1 MASILRVNT
10 LTDASSNNSV
20 ATSVLFNGSG
30 KAWINMNGTGTV
42 AIRDSYNI
50 ASITDNGTGDH
61 TQTFTSAFT
70 NNDYAPASCTQDDE
84 SDTANGTGSMPSI
97 YRNTTGLATSAMR
110 LGTSVGSTRYDI
122 TGIFASVH
130 GDLA

>member
-1 MASILRVNT
+1 
-10 LTDASSNNSV
+10 
-20 ATSVLFNGSG
+20 
-30 KAWINMNGTGTV
+30 MNGTGTI
-42 AIRDSYNI
+42 AIRDSFNI

-70 NNDYAPASCTQDDE
+70 NNDYAPAAATQDDE
-84 SDTANGTGSMPSI
+84 SDTSNFTTSYPAI
-97 YRNTTGLATSAMR
+97 YRSTTGLATSAMR
-110 LGTSVGSTRYDI
+110 LGTGSGSTRYDI